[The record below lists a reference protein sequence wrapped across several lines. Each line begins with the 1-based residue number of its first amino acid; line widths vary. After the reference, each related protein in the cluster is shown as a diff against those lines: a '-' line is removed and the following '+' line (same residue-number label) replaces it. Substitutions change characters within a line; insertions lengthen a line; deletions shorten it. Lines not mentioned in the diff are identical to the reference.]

1 MNDTNER
8 KHFLFNVLKEFVE
21 TKKWRYNSQALQDN
35 HCFYAASVLPY
46 LKDYGYLDKS
56 NNLSRPIKNI
66 NFIIN
71 DIVRY
76 YNDRRLTGLKADGR
90 GVAKKTRLP
99 KNLYPKDTLVSSL
112 IDMANFDSADLVKEL
127 RSRGFDVTA
136 VKVVREE
143 L

>member
-46 LKDYGYLDKS
+46 LKDYGYLDKFD
-56 NNLSRPIKNI
+56 NLTKPIKNI

-76 YNDRRLTGLKADGR
+76 YNDRRKTGRKVNGQQ
-90 GVAKKTRLP
+90 VATKSRRP
-99 KNLYPKDTLVSSL
+99 KIFHEAPESSL
-112 IDMANFDSADLVKEL
+112 VNMDNFDSADLVKEL